1 MGLGFTFRFAFLES
15 WRLHYMHH
23 RRRIAFS
30 FGFKFGVFTNG
41 VDKGQRSEL
50 CMSCLFGRALEQW
63 RLHFRSLRHGRA
75 CVQSRHLRCRCP
87 YPACAGLRS
96 VGPELANTASTC
108 SKFVA
113 FLCWFTAMTFLIS
126 DQFVCCRLVMVVHG
140 GAWWVL
146 GSIVFF

>member
-1 MGLGFTFRFAFLES
+1 MINYPRRPRGLTSAGAQEAKPCREDGFASSHYLQRIHARISPNWIHIQIHVDPTLGFVLGLGFTFRFAFLES
-15 WRLHYMHH
+15 WRLYYMHH

-75 CVQSRHLRCRCP
+75 CVQSRHL
-87 YPACAGLRS
+87 
-96 VGPELANTASTC
+96 
-108 SKFVA
+108 
-113 FLCWFTAMTFLIS
+113 
-126 DQFVCCRLVMVVHG
+126 
-140 GAWWVL
+140 
-146 GSIVFF
+146 